1 MVGLPTVIP
10 VNIALALALSCLLKR
25 VIFARKSQSHANVL
39 KLVTCMTTVYLAL
52 MAEEP
57 CAPLLI
63 TVSIL
68 EHLTMEIGE
77 LHVRPNL
84 VQSHVVAKNLE
95 T

>member
-1 MVGLPTVIP
+1 MIL
-10 VNIALALALSCLLKR
+10 VNIALALALSCPLKR
-25 VIFARKSQSHANVL
+25 VIFARKFRSHVIVL

-52 MAEEP
+52 MVAEP